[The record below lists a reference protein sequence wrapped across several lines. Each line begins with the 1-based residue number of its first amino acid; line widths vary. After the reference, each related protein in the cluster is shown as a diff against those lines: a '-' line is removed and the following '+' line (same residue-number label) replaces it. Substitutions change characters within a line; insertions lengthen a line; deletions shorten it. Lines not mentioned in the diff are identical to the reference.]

1 MFSLYGKQICQTNQ
15 ESGLYMM
22 EKLVVKE
29 LIKTDV
35 SNDLTLFNKLMLNIY
50 STILYQ
56 IHFI

>member
-1 MFSLYGKQICQTNQ
+1 
-15 ESGLYMM
+15 M

-50 STILYQ
+50 SAILYQ
-56 IHFI
+56 IHFIWPIPFQAEE